1 MKNRHLIVIKAKEIA
16 EDFAFELEKIEE
28 LKAQCETYFDELPD
42 KLKDD
47 VEGEELSDRIEDL
60 EEIYDSLYKIITTLK
75 SFALAGDIGE
85 EEGI

>member
-1 MKNRHLIVIKAKEIA
+1 MKNRHLIVTKAKEIA

-28 LKAQCETYFDELPD
+28 LKAQCETYFYELPD

-47 VEGEELSDRIEDL
+47 VEGEELFDMIEDL
-60 EEIYDSLYKIITTLK
+60 EEIYDSVCEVITTLK
-75 SFALAGDIGE
+75 GFAGDIGQ

>member
-1 MKNRHLIVIKAKEIA
+1 MKNRHLIVNKTKEIA

-47 VEGEELSDRIEDL
+47 VEGEELSDMIEDL
-60 EEIYDSLYKIITTLK
+60 EEIYDSVCEVITTLK
-75 SFALAGDIGE
+75 TFAGDIGQ